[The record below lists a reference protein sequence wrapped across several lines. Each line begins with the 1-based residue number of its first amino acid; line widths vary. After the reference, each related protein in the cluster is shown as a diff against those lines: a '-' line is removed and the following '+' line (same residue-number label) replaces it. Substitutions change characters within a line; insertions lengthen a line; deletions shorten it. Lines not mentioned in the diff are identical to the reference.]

1 MKLTDSVGSSAENRF
16 NDVVVVQTLLNQ
28 NIASLTPHAPI
39 EIDGKCGP
47 LTIDLI
53 MEFQRKVV
61 GMQNPDG
68 RVDPG
73 GHTYKA
79 LQANAIL
86 SESHQPAIR
95 LTKTTLLV
103 ANPQKGLSESDFQQA
118 ANALGVDIAAVKA
131 VAEVESRGDGFLS
144 NNVPKVLFEGHW
156 FSRFTNGK
164 FDQKH
169 PTLSHAKWTK
179 AHYKGGEEEYL
190 RFLSAYALDAEAAM
204 KSSSWGRF
212 QIMGFN
218 FHKCDYGSVTGFVT
232 DMHISEKYHLQAF
245 ANFLITTDL
254 ARHLRA
260 KDWAAFARGY
270 NGPAYSE
277 NQYDTR
283 IGEAYSAYST

>member
-28 NIASLTPHAPI
+28 NIASLAPHAPI

-53 MEFQRKVV
+53 IAFQYKVV
-61 GMQNPDG
+61 GLKHPDG
-68 RVDPG
+68 RVDPDG
-73 GHTYKA
+73 QTYKA
-79 LQANAIL
+79 LQAHAVS
-86 SESHQPAIR
+86 SEPRQPPVHVIGAPVI
-95 LTKTTLLV
+95 V
-103 ANPQKGLSESDFQQA
+103 ANPQRGLSDSDFLQA
-118 ANALGVDIAAVKA
+118 ADSLGVDIAAVKA
-131 VAEVESRGDGFLS
+131 VAAVESRGDGFLQ
-144 NNVPKVLFEGHW
+144 NDAPKVLFEGHW
-156 FSRFTNGK
+156 FSRFTKGK
-164 FDQKH
+164 FDRTH

-179 AHYKGGEEEYL
+179 AHYKGGTEEYL
-190 RFLSAYALDAEAAM
+190 RFLDACALDPEAAM
-204 KSSSWGRF
+204 KSTSWGRF

-218 FHKCDYGSVTGFVT
+218 FHKCCYETVT
-232 DMHISEKYHLQAF
+232 DFVADMHKGEKYHLQAF
-245 ANFLITTDL
+245 ADFLVATDL
-254 ARHLRA
+254 AKHLRA